1 MSKRIGIITY
11 HRANNFGAVLQCYAL
26 QTALIQLGY
35 EAFVIDYRQPFTELI
50 YSPYRWDVVKKGLL
64 APRLL
69 GGYLFKAFPTLYKR
83 AYLYKQFRNKYLY
96 CTNPISQASEMPQDL
111 DIYLIGSD
119 QMWSLHPTNGVIEPV
134 FFGDFPI
141 PKGSSIQGYAI
152 SSNITSLHAIG
163 NEYLKQTVNRFGRLS
178 FRETLIRDEVKQMTG
193 VYGDVV
199 LDPSL
204 LLDYEDWNKL
214 TSERPIKEPYL
225 LTYFLSDDTD
235 NVDFRNKVEA
245 FGKRNGLRVVDMFE
259 IAYSPIAF
267 LSAIKYASL
276 VFAASFHATAFSVL
290 FRKNFY
296 SFRSTDGRDIRYIN
310 LLNDLDLSNRVI
322 SVDDIDSLRLVD
334 VDYSKSNLLLND
346 LRKHSFNFLET
357 L

>member
-1 MSKRIGIITY
+1 MNKRIGIITY

-26 QTALIQLGY
+26 QTVLIQLGY

-50 YSPYRWDVVKKGLL
+50 YNPYRWDIVKKGLT

-83 AYLYKQFRNKYLY
+83 AYLYNQFRNRFLH
-96 CTNPISQASEMPQDL
+96 CTNPIKQASEMPQDL
-111 DIYLIGSD
+111 DVYLIGSD
-119 QMWSLHPTNGVIEPV
+119 QMWSLHPTNDIIEPV

-152 SSNITSLHAIG
+152 SSNIASLHMLG
-163 NEYLKQTVNRFGRLS
+163 NKYLKQVVNRFKRLS
-178 FRETLIRDEVKQMTG
+178 FREAVISDEVKRMTG

-204 LLDYEDWNKL
+204 LLNYEDWNKL
-214 TSERPIKEPYL
+214 TSERPIEEPYL
-225 LTYFLSDDTD
+225 LTYFLSDDT
-235 NVDFRNKVEA
+235 NNCDFRNKVKT
-245 FGKRNGLRVVDMFE
+245 FGKRIGLRVVDIFE
-259 IAYSPIAF
+259 LAYSPIAF
-267 LSAIKYASL
+267 LNAIKYASL
-276 VFAASFHATAFSVL
+276 VFAASFHATAFSIL
-290 FRKNFY
+290 FYKNFY

-310 LLNDLDLSNRVI
+310 LLNTLGLSNRVI
-322 SVDDIDSLRLVD
+322 STDDINTLQLVD
-334 VDYSKSNLLLND
+334 VDYAKSNLLLND
-346 LRKHSFNFLET
+346 LRKHSFKYLET